1 MKKDWVELSLVE
13 KEALIKLCFIEPLWE
28 GDDLDE
34 WVYKKEY
41 YFVKE
46 WFSDLPSDLPSSI
59 PSDVPSMIP
68 SDMPSMIP
76 SDAPSSVP
84 SQIPTTPLVRRR
96 D

>member
-1 MKKDWVELSLVE
+1 MQNVLKTFYGGSIDQAVS
-13 KEALIKLCFIEPLWE
+13 AHFTGE